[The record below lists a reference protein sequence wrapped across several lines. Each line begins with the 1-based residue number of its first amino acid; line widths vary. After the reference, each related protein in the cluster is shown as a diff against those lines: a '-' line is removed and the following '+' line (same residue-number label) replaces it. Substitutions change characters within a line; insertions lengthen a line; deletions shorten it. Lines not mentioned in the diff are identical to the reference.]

1 MSVYIQLCYQ
11 LSVDI
16 ENVTMQQAYVRNLD
30 GVNNNI
36 LYLFMSQQVS

>member
-16 ENVTMQQAYVRNLD
+16 ENATLQQALPNLD
-30 GVNNNI
+30 GVNNNM
-36 LYLFMSQQVS
+36 LYL